1 MYRGTTPTN
10 VFKTSQDL
18 SDADVV
24 FITYKQRNTTV
35 IEKKKEDITFGTEDD
50 LLTLTVKLTQ
60 AETLALDQ
68 DARAVSIQ
76 IRARYPDGTAIASE
90 VISTSVEEVLK
101 DGII

>member
-10 VFKTSQDL
+10 VFKTAQNL

-24 FITYKQRNTTV
+24 YITYKQAQKTV
-35 IEKKKEDITFGTEDD
+35 VEKTKQDIEFGTDGD
-50 LLTLTVKLTQ
+50 MHTLTVKLTQ
-60 AETLALDQ
+60 ADTLAFFKDLKT
-68 DARAVSIQ
+68 VEIQ

-90 VISTSVEEVLK
+90 VVTASVSEVLK